1 MLYNAYPRA
10 CRKLKTRQNRK
21 PDSVQ
26 QEQVRVRRREGYAAA
41 ERRLQEKV
49 HSICCVDENDVIGE
63 TVDIFVTRLS

>member
-1 MLYNAYPRA
+1 
-10 CRKLKTRQNRK
+10 
-21 PDSVQ
+21 VQ

-63 TVDIFVTRLS
+63 TVDMFIIRPS